1 MLLVFPVLKTL
12 YTLIITANLGL
23 CNDTYTWEI
32 ANKYLIMGLIS
43 FRTLFETLLLTVFL
57 IIAKGW
63 GIIRYY
69 IIRDEATHITVAL
82 GLTYLHY
89 SAFFVTIELETLNR
103 IVKYLLGTVYAAFLY
118 IIIFKYLK

>member
-57 IIAKGW
+57 IIAKV
-63 GIIRYY
+63 R
-69 IIRDEATHITVAL
+69 
-82 GLTYLHY
+82 
-89 SAFFVTIELETLNR
+89 SKF
-103 IVKYLLGTVYAAFLY
+103 
-118 IIIFKYLK
+118 